1 MPDIKVKEYTN
12 ENINE
17 NDKEVNQYA
26 IDKVEKEF
34 VNTKNRTEKI
44 GRKGIDSL
52 ISNRQKEKN

>member
-1 MPDIKVKEYTN
+1 MPDIKVKDNSNKY
-12 ENINE
+12 IKVL
-17 NDKEVNQYA
+17 DKEVNQYA